1 MRVADSEHQGQVA
14 VIFDLDKTI
23 TRNDTYL
30 AFLIYMLRLH
40 PRRLLRCAFLPVAVL
55 LHKVRLRDNSWLKQ
69 VFLRAIAGG
78 LPREVIEQCSSR
90 FLEQV
95 LANDIRPTALRAIAC
110 HRDARHRLV
119 LATASFDFYSEEPG
133 RRLGFDAIIC
143 TPSDWEAEH
152 RLTGKIQGKNCYGA
166 NKLARL
172 REYFG
177 EQRGQLHLIGYSD
190 HHTDAFFLQW
200 VDQAVAVNPTP
211 KLQKIARQQGFA
223 IEDWENEKDETG
235 QPQR

>member
-1 MRVADSEHQGQVA
+1 MPNIRDRLRSSSTWTRPSRA
-14 VIFDLDKTI
+14 TI
-23 TRNDTYL
+23 PIWHSSSICCVFTPAGCCAAL
-30 AFLIYMLRLH
+30 FC
-40 PRRLLRCAFLPVAVL
+40 PSRCLP
-55 LHKVRLRDNSWLKQ
+55 HKVRLRDNSWLKQ

-95 LANDIRPTALRAIAC
+95 LANDIRPTALQAIAC

-172 REYFG
+172 REHFG